1 LRLGIDYGEN
11 IAGHGSTNEQAIA
24 FDATTRYCSSKMDIL
39 FAIQLFDARSQE
51 AVLAFSI

>member
-1 LRLGIDYGEN
+1 M
-11 IAGHGSTNEQAIA
+11 
-24 FDATTRYCSSKMDIL
+24 ATTRYCSSKMDIL